1 MRKVL
6 IGFWAMGLCVLGLG
20 AMWMV
25 RADDDSVNFAA
36 KVDGFQEIGSLNKE
50 TGAIL
55 SGGKGTLQLTLDKA
69 AQTLTYELTYSF
81 PSTETNG
88 ATNVLQSHIHFGK
101 NHQPGGVIVF
111 LCTNLGNGPS
121 GTPPCPTPEGK
132 VTGMITPPDVQA
144 IATQQ
149 VSAGDFG
156 AVVAALA
163 SNTAYVN
170 IHTANFPA
178 GEIRGQVHLER
189 SRDRDRK

>member
-6 IGFWAMGLCVLGLG
+6 IGFLAIVLCVLGFG

-25 RADDDSVNFAA
+25 RADDDSVNFTA
-36 KVDGFQEIGSLNKE
+36 KLDGFQEVGGLNKE

-55 SGGKGTLQLTLDKA
+55 SGGTGTLKLTLNKA
-69 AQTLTYELTYSF
+69 AQTLLYELTYSF
-81 PSTETNG
+81 PATETNG

-121 GTPPCPTPEGK
+121 GTPPCPTPEGT
-132 VTGMITPPDVQA
+132 VTGTITAADVQA

-156 AVVAALA
+156 AVVAALG

-178 GEIRGQVHLER
+178 GEIRGQVRLER
-189 SRDRDRK
+189 RRGERK